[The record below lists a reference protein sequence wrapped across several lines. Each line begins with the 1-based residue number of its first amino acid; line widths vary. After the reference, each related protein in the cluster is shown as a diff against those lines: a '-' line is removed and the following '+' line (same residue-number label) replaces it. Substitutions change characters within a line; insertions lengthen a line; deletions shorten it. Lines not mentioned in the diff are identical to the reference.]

1 MGYRWHVG
9 NGSKAKF
16 CEDLWIGSSS
26 LAIQYWELYCI
37 VNEHN
42 KTIADLWN
50 GTNLKC
56 TFRRCVDRRLF
67 LLWEELVGIVST
79 VVLTDEE
86 DAPAW
91 QFHSSGIYSS
101 QFLHAVVN
109 FRGVKPIYLPALWK
123 LVVSPPMHFFLWL
136 LSKNKLFTR
145 DNLEKRQK
153 LDDPTCLFCSEKDSV
168 HHLFFNCVVGRRA

>member
-1 MGYRWHVG
+1 
-9 NGSKAKF
+9 
-16 CEDLWIGSSS
+16 
-26 LAIQYWELYCI
+26 

-42 KTIADLWN
+42 KRIVDLWD

-56 TFRRCVDRRLF
+56 TFHRCVDRRLF
-67 LLWEELVGIVST
+67 LLWEEPVGIVST

-86 DAPAW
+86 DALAW